1 MYLIDTDIL
10 IWVLRENEKYQG
22 LIIKLAKKG
31 ALSISTATIAEIYQN
46 VYPSELVKTE
56 SVLAGLQS
64 IDVNPTVAK
73 QAGFYWQKYS
83 KNLQKLSII
92 DCIIAATAALN
103 NLTLVTLNKKHFPMK
118 DIKLSDS
125 C

>member
-10 IWVLRENEKYQG
+10 IWVLRENKKYQN

-31 ALSISTATIAEIYQN
+31 TLSISTATIAEIYQN

-56 SVLAGLQS
+56 RVLGDLKS
-64 IDVNPTVAK
+64 IDVNPLIAK
-73 QAGFYWQKYS
+73 QAGLYWQKYS
-83 KNLQKLSII
+83 KNLQKLSVI

-103 NLTLVTLNKKHFPMK
+103 DLTVVSLNKKHFPMK
-118 DIKLSDS
+118 DIKFLST
-125 C
+125 

>member
-10 IWVLRENEKYQG
+10 IWVLREDKKYQS

-46 VYPSELVKTE
+46 VYPFELIKTE
-56 SVLAGLQS
+56 SVLADFQS

-73 QAGFYWQKYS
+73 QAGLYWQKYS
-83 KNLQKLSII
+83 KNLQNLSII
-92 DCIIAATAALN
+92 DCIIAATANINGA
-103 NLTLVTLNKKHFPMK
+103 TLVTLNRKHFPMK
-118 DIKLSDS
+118 DIKLLDF
-125 C
+125 

>member
-10 IWVLRENEKYQG
+10 IWVLRENKKYQN

-31 ALSISTATIAEIYQN
+31 TLSISTATIAEIYQN

-56 SVLAGLQS
+56 RVLGDLKS
-64 IDVNPTVAK
+64 IDVNPLIAK
-73 QAGFYWQKYS
+73 QAGLYWQKYS
-83 KNLQKLSII
+83 KNLQKLSVI

-103 NLTLVTLNKKHFPMK
+103 DLTVVSLNKKHFPMK
-118 DIKLSDS
+118 DIKFLSP
-125 C
+125 